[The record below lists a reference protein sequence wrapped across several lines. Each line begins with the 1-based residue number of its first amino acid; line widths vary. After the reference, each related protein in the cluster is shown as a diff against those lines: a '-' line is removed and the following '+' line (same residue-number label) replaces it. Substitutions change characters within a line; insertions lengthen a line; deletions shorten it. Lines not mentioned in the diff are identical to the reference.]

1 MDGTGIRH
9 YKSEDVLMIINVRSE
24 VERTLMPRNYWGEIK
39 DPVRGYVYITENEKE
54 IIDSFPVQRLRRLRQ
69 LAGAEYVYPGANHT
83 RFEHSVGV
91 MYLAGRVTENPEISQ
106 HTSED
111 EAEKVRIAGLLHD
124 VGHGPFSHVF
134 EHLLDKLDKTHED
147 MSLWITKNSEL
158 KDLLSKLGY
167 NPENI
172 GKLAIGNLHKPG
184 KAFLDQI
191 ISSSIDVDKLD
202 FVVRDT
208 YHTGAEYGYIDIFRL
223 IHALDVLEEN
233 LAVDLGA
240 LSALESFIIARI
252 ESFKSIYFHRVG
264 RAAQIML
271 ATAMEKANEELGLVN
286 FKTPEEYLALDDCTV
301 WTMLKNCEK
310 SSEIIENLE
319 RRKMLKCVYERTFYE
334 KDIMVSNIFSRE
346 VYRKQLQADIAK
358 KAEVETEAVIIDVPT
373 VPSVPYHHSVLT
385 EPMEIPVFHKT
396 REGKKIPQRLS
407 EISKIFD
414 VLKGFIN
421 ILRVYTDEKNREKVS
436 IAATKILG
444 RIPSSAKISY

>member
-1 MDGTGIRH
+1 MIR
-9 YKSEDVLMIINVRSE
+9 
-24 VERTLMPRNYWGEIK
+24 RNYWGEIK
-39 DPVRGYVYITENEKE
+39 DPVHGYVYITENEKE

-91 MYLAGRVTENPEISQ
+91 MYLAGRVMENPKISQ
-106 HTSED
+106 LMSED
-111 EAEKVRIAGLLHD
+111 EAEIVRIAALLHD

-147 MSLWITKNSEL
+147 MTLWIIKNSEL
-158 KDLLSKLGY
+158 KDILNKLGY
-167 NPENI
+167 DAEEI
-172 GKLAIGNLHKPG
+172 GKLAIGRLHKPK

-191 ISSSIDVDKLD
+191 ISSAVDVDKLD
-202 FVVRDT
+202 FIVRDT

-223 IHALDVLEEN
+223 IHALDVLDEN

-240 LSALESFIIARI
+240 LSALESFVIARI

-271 ATAMEKANEELGLVN
+271 AMAMEKANEELGLTH
-286 FKTPEEYLALDDCTV
+286 FKTPEEYLAMDDYTV

-310 SSEIIENLE
+310 SSEIIKNLE
-319 RRKMLKCVYERTFYE
+319 KRRMLKCAYERSFYE
-334 KDIMVSNIFSRE
+334 KDTMVSNIFGRE
-346 VYRKQLQADIAK
+346 AYRKQLQADIAK
-358 KAEVETEAVIIDVPT
+358 EAEVETEAVIIDVPT
-373 VPSVPYHHSVLT
+373 VPSVPYHHSVLM
-385 EPMEIPVFHKT
+385 EPMEIPVFYKT
-396 REGKKIPQRLS
+396 RERDKILQRLS

-421 ILRVYTDEKNREKVS
+421 ILRVYTDEKTREKVS
-436 IAATKILG
+436 NAASKILG
-444 RIPSSAKISY
+444 EIPSSAKISY